1 MNTDLTSGALF
12 RLASLRSSLVFDF
25 SFLRLFLLGHVIA
38 RLILSQ
44 LSPKYSRWRT
54 RSKRS
59 LDPSKSSIRLHS
71 DRSVS
76 SLRLLVLLF
85 KEPLERIGR
94 LSGLA

>member
-12 RLASLRSSLVFDF
+12 RLASLRIPLAFDF

-38 RLILSQ
+38 TLILFQ
-44 LSPKYSRWRT
+44 LSPEYSRLRNRT
-54 RSKRS
+54 RRS
-59 LDPSKSSIRLHS
+59 LDPSKSPIRHHS

-76 SLRLLVLLF
+76 SLRLLVLLV